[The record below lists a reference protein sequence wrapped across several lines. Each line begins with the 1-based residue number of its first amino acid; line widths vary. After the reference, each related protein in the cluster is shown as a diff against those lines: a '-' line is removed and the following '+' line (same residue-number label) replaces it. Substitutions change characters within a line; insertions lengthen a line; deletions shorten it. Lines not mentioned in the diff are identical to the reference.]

1 MREKIKFI
9 LSFLIILLFLPYIC
23 VVLFHNNVQAENVF
37 FSIGNSTVEE
47 NNMDSELFVAGVLAS
62 QMPVSYEKEALKA
75 QAVIARTQ
83 IYRMLEEKGIEDLEA
98 EDLPQYMSISEME
111 KVWGYSKMQDYYS
124 KLKEAVTETQGIT
137 MKYKG
142 KYIEPS
148 FHAVSNGNSRSGN
161 EVYHSEDYPYL
172 TKVDNPYDI
181 LSEDYLKVIMISK
194 EELAEKMNQEFGSNL
209 LAESILNQI
218 NVKSKDGAGYV
229 TNVQIGECTMAGEEF
244 RKILDLN
251 SSCFII
257 EESEGKIRITTKGL
271 GHGIGLSQFNANE
284 MAKNG
289 DDYQKILNY
298 YFKNIELVNE

>member
-23 VVLFHNNVQAENVF
+23 VVLFHNNVQAEDVY
-37 FSIGNSTVEE
+37 FSIGNSAIEE
-47 NNMDSELFVAGVLAS
+47 DDMDSELFVAGVLAT

-83 IYRMLEEKGIEDLEA
+83 IYKMMKEKGIQDLEA

-111 KVWGYSKMQDYYS
+111 KVWGYTKMQEYYS
-124 KLKEAVTETQGIT
+124 KFKEAVKETEGII
-137 MKYKG
+137 MKYQG
-142 KYIEPS
+142 EYIEPS
-148 FHAVSNGNSRSGN
+148 FHAVSNGKSRNGN
-161 EVYHSEDYPYL
+161 EVYHSENYPYL
-172 TKVDNPYDI
+172 ENAENPYDI
-181 LSEDYLKVIMISK
+181 LSEDYLKVTMISK
-194 EELAEKMNQEFGSNL
+194 EELAEKLNQELGSSL
-209 LAESILNQI
+209 EAESIFSQI
-218 NVKSKDGAGYV
+218 KVNSKDAAGYV
-229 TNVQIGECTMAGEEF
+229 THIQIGEYTMAGEEF
-244 RKILDLN
+244 RKVLDLN
-251 SSCFII
+251 SSCFTI

-289 DDYQKILNY
+289 DDYQKILTY

>member
-23 VVLFHNNVQAENVF
+23 VVLFHNNVQAEDVF
-37 FSIGNSTVEE
+37 FSIGNSTIEE
-47 NNMDSELFVAGVLAS
+47 NNMDSELFVIGVLAT
-62 QMPVSYEKEALKA
+62 QMPASYEKEALKA

-83 IYRMLEEKGIEDLEA
+83 IYKMMEEKGIEDLEA

-111 KVWGYSKMQDYYS
+111 KVWGYSKMQEYYS
-124 KLKEAVTETQGIT
+124 KLKEAVTETQGII
-137 MKYKG
+137 MKYQG

-148 FHAVSNGNSRSGN
+148 FHAVSNGNSRNGN
-161 EVYHSEDYPYL
+161 EVYHSENYPYL
-172 TKVDNPYDI
+172 EMVDNPYDI
-181 LSEDYLKVIMISK
+181 LSEDYLKVAIISK
-194 EELAEKMNQEFGSNL
+194 EELTEKMNQELGSNL
-209 LAESILNQI
+209 KAESILNQI
-218 NVKSKDGAGYV
+218 KVNSKDGAGYV
-229 TNVQIGECTMAGEEF
+229 THVQIGGCTMAGEEF
-244 RKILDLN
+244 RKVLDLN